1 MNAMQTAQPITLV
14 LGATGKTGRRITQRL
29 EAAGLPVRHGS
40 RDANPPFDWQD
51 RSTWDAV
58 MQDVHAVYISFQ
70 PDLAVPGALESIQAF
85 TDLAVKN
92 GVRKLVLLS
101 GRGEIE
107 AQQAEQVVQ
116 DSGIDW
122 TILRASWFCQNFSE
136 AHFLE
141 PIVQGELALPV
152 GDVAEPFVDAED
164 IAECAVAALTHP
176 GHTRQLYELT
186 GPRALTFTQAVTEI
200 ARATHRTI
208 EFVAVP
214 ADAYRQALE
223 QEHLPP
229 ELIDLVLYLFTTVLD
244 GRNTAVT
251 DGVQRALGRP
261 ARDFSDYVQRTAA
274 TGTWGNE
281 RAT

>member
-1 MNAMQTAQPITLV
+1 VID
-14 LGATGKTGRRITQRL
+14 GAH
-29 EAAGLPVRHGS
+29 AA
-40 RDANPPFDWQD
+40 
-51 RSTWDAV
+51 
-58 MQDVHAVYISFQ
+58 YISFQ
-70 PDLAVPGALESIQAF
+70 PDLAVPGALETIQAF
-85 TDLAVKN
+85 TDLAVKS

-107 AQQAEQVVQ
+107 AEQAERVVQ
-116 DSGIDW
+116 NSGIDW

-141 PIVQGELALPV
+141 PILQGELALPV
-152 GDVAEPFVDAED
+152 GRVAEPFVDAED
-164 IAECAVAALTHP
+164 IAECAVAALTQP
-176 GHTRQLYELT
+176 GHTNQLYELT
-186 GPRALTFTQAVTEI
+186 GPRALTFAEAVTEI
-200 ARATHRTI
+200 ARSTHRNI

-223 QEHLPP
+223 QEQLPP

-244 GRNTAVT
+244 GRNTPVT

-274 TGTWGNE
+274 TGIWGNGSP
-281 RAT
+281 T